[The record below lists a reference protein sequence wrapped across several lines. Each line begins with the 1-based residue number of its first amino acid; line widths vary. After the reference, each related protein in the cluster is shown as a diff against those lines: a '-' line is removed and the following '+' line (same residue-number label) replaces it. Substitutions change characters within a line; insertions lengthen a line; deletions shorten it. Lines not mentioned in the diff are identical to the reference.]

1 MTQNSVASAIN
12 KQVSRCVLTTK
23 IFRMDSLANF
33 LSYGVPLELAFALT
47 KRHIWQH
54 LCQTFDLNL
63 RHNWRHLW
71 HIFDLSLRRTHLMTL
86 LASLWLE
93 SQTLSYRTF
102 VKSLAR
108 ISDMTTPLTG
118 RHKCL
123 SNSYTLWRPL
133 KVRVKGVTK
142 WPLSPDNPPET
153 VVKDQNLSRV
163 KGVQR
168 CAKVVFVA
176 PLTAP
181 LTLGKSMISFR
192 DRVPTARC
200 SGFTFPLIYMY
211 IEYRYTHT
219 RNLLP
224 IASFL
229 SSAWSTHSGALARK
243 ARQRSTMG

>member
-1 MTQNSVASAIN
+1 M
-12 KQVSRCVLTTK
+12 
-23 IFRMDSLANF
+23 
-33 LSYGVPLELAFALT
+33 
-47 KRHIWQH
+47 
-54 LCQTFDLNL
+54 
-63 RHNWRHLW
+63 
-71 HIFDLSLRRTHLMTL
+71 
-86 LASLWLE
+86 
-93 SQTLSYRTF
+93 
-102 VKSLAR
+102 
-108 ISDMTTPLTG
+108 
-118 RHKCL
+118 
-123 SNSYTLWRPL
+123 
-133 KVRVKGVTK
+133 TK

-181 LTLGKSMISFR
+181 LTLGKSMISSR

>member
-1 MTQNSVASAIN
+1 
-12 KQVSRCVLTTK
+12 
-23 IFRMDSLANF
+23 MDSLANF

-54 LCQTFDLNL
+54 LCQTFELNL

-142 WPLSPDNPPET
+142 MAFIAWRPAWNRRQRLIF
-153 VVKDQNLSRV
+153 VAR
-163 KGVQR
+163 QR

-181 LTLGKSMISFR
+181 LTLGKSMISSR
-192 DRVPTARC
+192 DRVQQPAVLVLHFHYLHVHWI
-200 SGFTFPLIYMY
+200 SL
-211 IEYRYTHT
+211 HT
-219 RNLLP
+219 Y
-224 IASFL
+224 
-229 SSAWSTHSGALARK
+229 
-243 ARQRSTMG
+243 